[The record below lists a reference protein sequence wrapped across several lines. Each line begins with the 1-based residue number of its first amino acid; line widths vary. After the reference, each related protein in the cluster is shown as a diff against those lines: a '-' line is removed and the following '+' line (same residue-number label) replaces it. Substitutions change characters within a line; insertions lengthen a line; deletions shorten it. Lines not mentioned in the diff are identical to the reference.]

1 MQEEKSKN
9 SFLLRILSILYCW
22 FYFITGKSPIEPL
35 FLMGVVVWSLSVM
48 LLMVVFPSWV
58 ARHLIFLLI
67 GGIIL
72 LIGVIMPVLA
82 IILNYKDNMNR
93 FLSHA
98 GKDYFRK
105 VEEKLLRTPALV
117 VNIIALLILLLSCS
131 VPSLFFFLFAY

>member
-9 SFLLRILSILYCW
+9 SFLLRVLSRLYCW

-35 FLMGVVVWSLSVM
+35 FLMGVIVWSLSVM
-48 LLMVVFPSWV
+48 LLMAVFPSWV
-58 ARHLIFLLI
+58 TRHFIFLLI
-67 GGIIL
+67 GGFIIL
-72 LIGVIMPVLA
+72 IGIIMPVLA
-82 IILNYKDNMNR
+82 IILNYKDNTKR

-105 VEEKLLRTPALV
+105 VEDNLLRTPALV

-131 VPSLFFFLFAY
+131 IPVLFFFLKC

>member
-1 MQEEKSKN
+1 MQKKKSNNKPM
-9 SFLLRILSILYCW
+9 LRGLSRLYCW

-35 FLMGVVVWSLSVM
+35 FLMGVIVWSLFVM

-58 ARHLIFLLI
+58 ARHFIFLFI
-67 GGIIL
+67 GCFIIM
-72 LIGVIMPVLA
+72 IGVIFPVLA
-82 IILNYKDNMNR
+82 IILNYKDNKKR

-105 VEEKLLRTPALV
+105 VEDNLLRTPALV

-131 VPSLFFFLFAY
+131 VPPLFFFLFTY